1 MTVSKIL
8 EISGSWCAPC
18 RQLKKELE
26 NFNAIPIL
34 EFDAD
39 ENEKLC
45 SDYHIRNVP
54 TLIFVNEN
62 DEEIARS
69 VGFIKKEDLEKKIEE
84 LNG

>member
-1 MTVSKIL
+1 
-8 EISGSWCAPC
+8 
-18 RQLKKELE
+18 
-26 NFNAIPIL
+26 L